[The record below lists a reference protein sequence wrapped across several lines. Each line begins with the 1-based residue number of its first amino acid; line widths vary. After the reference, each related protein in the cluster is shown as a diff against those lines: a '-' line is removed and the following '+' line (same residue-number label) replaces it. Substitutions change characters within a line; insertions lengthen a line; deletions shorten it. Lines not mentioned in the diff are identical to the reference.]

1 MSTQAAS
8 MHFNFNRGTV
18 LRFGA
23 YLGLWIIL
31 TEFSVTN
38 FAVGLLTAAWATWIS
53 VRLLP
58 VSNSQFSPTA
68 LMRFAMR
75 LPWQSLVAG
84 ADVARRALDP
94 RMPLQ
99 PGFITYDTRLESGP
113 GRDAFLA
120 LMSLQPGTLP
130 VGIGDSNALLIHC
143 LDTSQ
148 PVAANLAA
156 EEALYAQITGG
167 GRRRPIRND

>member
-1 MSTQAAS
+1 MSTLAAS
-8 MHFNFNRGTV
+8 MHSIFNHGT
-18 LRFGA
+18 LPRFGA
-23 YLGLWIIL
+23 YLALWIVLI
-31 TEFSVTN
+31 EFSATN
-38 FAVGLLTAAWATWIS
+38 FAVGLLAAAWATWIS

-58 VSNSQFSPTA
+58 ISDRQVSPAA
-68 LMRFAMR
+68 LVRFAIR

-84 ADVARRALDP
+84 TDVARRALDP

-99 PGFITYDTRLESGP
+99 PGFITYATRLERGP
-113 GRDAFLA
+113 GRDAFRA

-130 VGIGDSNALLIHC
+130 VGVDNSHALLIHC

-156 EEALYAQITGG
+156 EEAMFARIAGG
-167 GRRRPIRND
+167 GRTRPARND

>member
-1 MSTQAAS
+1 MSTLAAS
-8 MHFNFNRGTV
+8 MHSIFNLGTV
-18 LRFGA
+18 PRFGA
-23 YLGLWIIL
+23 YFALWIIL
-31 TEFSVTN
+31 IEFSATN
-38 FAVGLLTAAWATWIS
+38 LAVGLLAAAWATWVS

-58 VSNSQFSPTA
+58 ISNRHFSPTA
-68 LMRFAMR
+68 LGRFAMR

-99 PGFITYDTRLESGP
+99 PGFITYATHLERGP

-120 LMSLQPGTLP
+120 LMSFQPGTLP
-130 VGIGDSNALLIHC
+130 VSGDSDALLIHC

-148 PVAANLAA
+148 PVAAQLAA
-156 EEALYAQITGG
+156 EEALFAQITGG
-167 GRRRPIRND
+167 GRTRPARND

>member
-1 MSTQAAS
+1 MSTLTAS
-8 MHFNFNRGTV
+8 MNSIFNIGTV
-18 LRFGA
+18 PRFGA
-23 YLGLWIIL
+23 YLALWIIL
-31 TEFSVTN
+31 IEFSVTN
-38 FAVGLLTAAWATWIS
+38 LAVGLLAAAWATWVS

-58 VSNSQFSPTA
+58 VSNRQFSPTA
-68 LMRFAMR
+68 LGRFAMR

-99 PGFITYDTRLESGP
+99 PGFITYATQLERGP

-130 VGIGDSNALLIHC
+130 VSGDSDALLIHC

-148 PVAANLAA
+148 PVAAQLAA
-156 EEALYAQITGG
+156 EEALFAQITGG
-167 GRRRPIRND
+167 GRTRPARND